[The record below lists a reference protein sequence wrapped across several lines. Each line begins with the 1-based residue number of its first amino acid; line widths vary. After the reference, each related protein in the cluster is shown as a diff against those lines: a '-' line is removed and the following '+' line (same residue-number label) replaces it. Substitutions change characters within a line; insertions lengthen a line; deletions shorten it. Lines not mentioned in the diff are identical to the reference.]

1 MKKKLFFVAT
11 IVAIVC
17 ALTLPSA
24 AAYILSY
31 GLGDYGQKMYIVGD
45 AATTAPVADGKI
57 SANEY
62 TKCFHFTPETEG
74 MQNHLTDQTALAEY
88 VDIYASYDENTIY
101 IGAVVREDEYTN
113 RGAAASDPYSRI
125 TINLGFNMSGSS
137 VGAADRFDM
146 TLSIKDADKKDFF
159 AGLGYLKFNSTGKFE
174 KSWAY
179 MNTALTA
186 KYYARGTDANGKAI
200 TTYEIALSKDE
211 VCNAFGLE
219 RSKLSN
225 TAFFYFEQYP
235 TVNGA
240 NVGSLRYNHLL
251 GQEEII
257 ALTDEY
263 GWAPNFLGNLMVF
276 GNECDLDMTVEQ
288 KPNGGGEDLPP
299 DDDGEDNGDGEEDNN
314 GADNKPTK
322 DTGKVTD
329 APETKASAKTEE
341 EKKGCKGAV
350 ASAGLVCLAVAG
362 VTSAVAVIGK
372 RRKED

>member
-125 TINLGFNMSGSS
+125 TINLGFN
-137 VGAADRFDM
+137 
-146 TLSIKDADKKDFF
+146 T
-159 AGLGYLKFNSTGKFE
+159 
-174 KSWAY
+174 
-179 MNTALTA
+179 
-186 KYYARGTDANGKAI
+186 NGK
-200 TTYEIALSKDE
+200 LGR
-211 VCNAFGLE
+211 CG
-219 RSKLSN
+219 RSL
-225 TAFFYFEQYP
+225 
-235 TVNGA
+235 
-240 NVGSLRYNHLL
+240 
-251 GQEEII
+251 
-257 ALTDEY
+257 
-263 GWAPNFLGNLMVF
+263 
-276 GNECDLDMTVEQ
+276 
-288 KPNGGGEDLPP
+288 
-299 DDDGEDNGDGEEDNN
+299 
-314 GADNKPTK
+314 
-322 DTGKVTD
+322 
-329 APETKASAKTEE
+329 
-341 EKKGCKGAV
+341 
-350 ASAGLVCLAVAG
+350 
-362 VTSAVAVIGK
+362 
-372 RRKED
+372 